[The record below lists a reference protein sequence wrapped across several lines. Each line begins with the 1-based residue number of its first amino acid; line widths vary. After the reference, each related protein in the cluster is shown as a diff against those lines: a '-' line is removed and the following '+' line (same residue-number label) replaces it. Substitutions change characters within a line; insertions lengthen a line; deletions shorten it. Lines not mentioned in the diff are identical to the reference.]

1 MHRTTWRTTARATVP
16 RCAVFGAELAE
27 AAAPAYLPALLER
40 HRAAPR
46 HPRIRCTDD
55 HGRAVDTGRGDA
67 VPMVEGWAAD
77 ELWAVD
83 VATSCPHCLALEDH
97 HAEHPDALGHDVPAA
112 VLGWCDAAGN
122 RRDSTRY
129 CEAVR
134 WPILWAAASLALDLS
149 ALLAQLAADPGHGP
163 DGAGAAPPAER
174 PQLLALTD
182 STLTAAPPA
191 TAMPVPSTRCVVTL
205 AA

>member
-1 MHRTTWRTTARATVP
+1 IRDMDESGWTA
-16 RCAVFGAELAE
+16 
-27 AAAPAYLPALLER
+27 
-40 HRAAPR
+40 
-46 HPRIRCTDD
+46 
-55 HGRAVDTGRGDA
+55 DTRRGDP
-67 VPMVEGWAAD
+67 VPVIDGWALD

-112 VLGWCDAAGN
+112 VLGWRDAAGN
-122 RRDSTRY
+122 LRDSTRY

-134 WPILWAAASLALDLS
+134 WPILWAAASLALDLA
-149 ALLAQLAADPGHGP
+149 ALLAQLAAEPGYGP

>member
-1 MHRTTWRTTARATVP
+1 
-16 RCAVFGAELAE
+16 
-27 AAAPAYLPALLER
+27 
-40 HRAAPR
+40 
-46 HPRIRCTDD
+46 
-55 HGRAVDTGRGDA
+55 GDA

-134 WPILWAAASLALDLS
+134 WPILWAAASLAL
-149 ALLAQLAADPGHGP
+149 AR
-163 DGAGAAPPAER
+163 AAPPAER